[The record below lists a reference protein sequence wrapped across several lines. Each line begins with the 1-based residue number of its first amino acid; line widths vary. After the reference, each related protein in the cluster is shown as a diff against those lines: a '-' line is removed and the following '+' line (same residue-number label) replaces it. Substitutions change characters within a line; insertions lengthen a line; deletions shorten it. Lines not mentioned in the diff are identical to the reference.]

1 MIHLHL
7 NKIINFYFF
16 KNQTKTLKL
25 TIHTHTKNSLFI
37 PEYRFHDDVIHK
49 NLRIKEIKIDPIS
62 KSLFKTKLY
71 LRKGKNQIFK
81 FSVIQFNQFYIV
93 HTE

>member
-71 LRKGKNQIFK
+71 LRKGKKPNFLN
-81 FSVIQFNQFYIV
+81 SL
-93 HTE
+93 